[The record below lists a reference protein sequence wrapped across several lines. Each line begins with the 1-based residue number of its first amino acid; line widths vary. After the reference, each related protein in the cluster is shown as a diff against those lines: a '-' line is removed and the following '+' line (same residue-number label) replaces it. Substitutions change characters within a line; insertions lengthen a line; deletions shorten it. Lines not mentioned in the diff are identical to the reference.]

1 MNDQEWEALRR
12 NALEKS
18 LDLYATEASNIIRLT
33 KKEITQIIE
42 EAGVDKEKLSE
53 LISIVNDASKS
64 NNQKAEAIK
73 VGTGLIEV
81 IVPLI
86 KRWLV

>member
-1 MNDQEWEALRR
+1 MNAQEWQ
-12 NALEKS
+12 ALEEKS
-18 LDLYATEASNIIRLT
+18 RELSKDEYATEASNIIRLT
-33 KKEITQIIE
+33 KEEITSMIE
-42 EAGVDKEKLSE
+42 EAGVEKEKLSE
-53 LISIVNDASKS
+53 LISTVDDASKS

-86 KRWLV
+86 KRWLI